1 MEELPEEYDRIVVGP
16 HLGLVK
22 RKKIEELEE
31 ELLQKIRASGEAS
44 LSKLWLTS
52 NCHLWEIAYALRRL
66 KEKGLIEER
75 TA

>member
-1 MEELPEEYDRIVVGP
+1 MEGLPEEYDRIVVGP

-22 RKKIEELEE
+22 RRKIEELEE
-31 ELLQKIRASGEAS
+31 ELLQKIKTLGEVG

-66 KEKGLIEER
+66 KEKGLVKEQI
-75 TA
+75 